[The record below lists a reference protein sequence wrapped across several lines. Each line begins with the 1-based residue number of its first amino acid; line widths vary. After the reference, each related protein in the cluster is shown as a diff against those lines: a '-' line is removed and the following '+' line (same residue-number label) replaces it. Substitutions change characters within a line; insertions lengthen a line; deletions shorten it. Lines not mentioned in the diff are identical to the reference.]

1 MSFWLV
7 CFPATLPAEGRDA
20 ALAAAGL
27 LAGPGP
33 PVPLG
38 DEVAV
43 RIEADAA
50 VVAALRRRSEV
61 VAIYPDS
68 EQTAY

>member
-1 MSFWLV
+1 MPFWLV

-20 ALAAAGL
+20 ALGAAGVR
-27 LAGPGP
+27 AGPGG

-43 RIEADAA
+43 RVEADTAA
-50 VVAALRRRSEV
+50 VAALRRRSEV
-61 VAIYPDS
+61 VAAYPDS
-68 EQTAY
+68 DKTAY